1 MYYSI
6 ENRRYIWS
14 KTKLLNWIFKLIDK
28 NCKWNSFV
36 DLFAWT
42 WVVSSHAIHKFDSVI
57 MNDLLYS
64 NNVIYNGFFWKW
76 EFDIDKLKI
85 ICNKYNELNV
95 LEIKDNYFSNN
106 FWWKYFEKNIAKTI
120 WYIRDDIEK
129 NKNILTNKEYNILL
143 TSLIYSSDKLANT
156 VWHYEAYFKKIKKTW
171 TFKFKLIKPFLWENV
186 IINRE
191 NANNLVKNIEAD
203 IFYIDPP
210 YNSRQYSRFYHVL
223 ETLIKWDNPKLFWV
237 ALKPETENTS
247 DYCKTKAPMAF
258 KDLIT
263 SINGKYIVVSY
274 NNTYN
279 PKSNSSKNKITL
291 DEIKEILEEK
301 WKTEIFTKSHK
312 SFNTWKTDFED
323 HQELLFITKI
333 KRK

>member
-1 MYYSI
+1 M
-6 ENRRYIWS
+6 
-14 KTKLLNWIFKLIDK
+14 
-28 NCKWNSFV
+28 
-36 DLFAWT
+36 
-42 WVVSSHAIHKFDSVI
+42 
-57 MNDLLYS
+57 
-64 NNVIYNGFFWKW
+64 
-76 EFDIDKLKI
+76 
-85 ICNKYNELNV
+85 
-95 LEIKDNYFSNN
+95 
-106 FWWKYFEKNIAKTI
+106 
-120 WYIRDDIEK
+120 
-129 NKNILTNKEYNILL
+129 
-143 TSLIYSSDKLANT
+143 
-156 VWHYEAYFKKIKKTW
+156 
-171 TFKFKLIKPFLWENV
+171 
-186 IINRE
+186 
-191 NANNLVKNIEAD
+191 
-203 IFYIDPP
+203 
-210 YNSRQYSRFYHVL
+210 
-223 ETLIKWDNPKLFWV
+223 IKWDNPKLFWV